1 MSIRTASLFSQ
12 ILSLISRHEFAR
24 HVNDLQANRHSKG
37 FSCWDQFVA
46 MIFCQLAQA
55 KSLRE
60 ISQGL
65 RCCVGKLQ
73 HLGIREAPKRSTLSY
88 ANAHRSYK
96 VYERTFYDLLVR
108 CREIAPRK
116 KFRFKNKLL
125 TLDATVIDLCVTI
138 FDWARFV
145 RTKGAVK
152 LHLLLDHD
160 GYLPTFAYITEGRV
174 HEINVAR
181 MLSFPK
187 GSIIVVDKGYYDFKL
202 FSKWTEEGVW
212 FVSRL
217 KRNADYYV
225 VEERPVPKTGN
236 ILADE
241 LIRFAGRKAVKNCPH
256 VLRRVVVWDPKKLE
270 EIELITNHLNFGA
283 TTISAIY
290 KARWEIEAFFR
301 ALKQNLKVKTFVG
314 TSANALRIQIW
325 TALIAMLMLKY
336 LKFKS
341 RIKWTF
347 STLVALVRWNLFTYR
362 NLWVWLDNPFETPP
376 QPPGEEQLNLHYQDL
391 DSRTRVAR

>member
-270 EIELITNHLNFGA
+270 EIELITNHLSFGA

-376 QPPGEEQLNLHYQDL
+376 QPPGEKQLDLHYQDL